1 MADLYLMNGTNSVG
15 NMQGTNQVGGGSMNG
30 TNQVGGGLN
39 GGFYATSDVVPG
51 LNGLTSGITLNGVDC
66 CDLNPYDMELNG
78 IDDQDPDADA
88 IKLAL
93 MYGDEDIIDAYENGE
108 LNGLKEILAAR
119 KARIASESPE
129 EAAARK
135 ARRGKLLS
143 TVLSVA
149 SLSPV
154 GGGLATKLKGKLDQA
169 LAVAQKAGAAL
180 DAVGVVANEKALAT
194 RAVQETEAGL
204 PDDMQ
209 EEEKPG
215 LMAKWN
221 GLSPVAKGA
230 IIGSV
235 ALGGFLLYRALSKK
249 GKKRR

>member
-1 MADLYLMNGTNSVG
+1 MADLYLMNGTNSIG
-15 NMQGTNQVGGGSMNG
+15 MQGTNAVGGGSMQGTNAVGGGSMNG
-30 TNQVGGGLN
+30 
-39 GGFYATSDVVPG
+39 GFYSTADVVPG

-66 CDLNPYDMELNG
+66 CDLNPYDLELNG

-93 MYGDEDIIDAYENGE
+93 MYGDEDVIDAYENGE

-119 KARIASESPE
+119 RARIASESPAQ
-129 EAAARK
+129 AAARK
-135 ARRGKLLS
+135 ERRGKILS
-143 TVLSVA
+143 TILSVA
-149 SLSPV
+149 STSPV

-180 DAVGVVANEKALAT
+180 DAVGVVPNEQALAT
-194 RAVQETEAGL
+194 RSAQETAAGL
-204 PDDMQ
+204 PDTL
-209 EEEKPG
+209 EEEKEG

-221 GLSPVAKGA
+221 ALSPVTKGA
-230 IIGSV
+230 IIGGV
-235 ALGGFLLYRALSKK
+235 ALGGFLLYRQFSKK

>member
-1 MADLYLMNGTNSVG
+1 MADLYLMNGTNSVQP
-15 NMQGTNQVGGGSMNG
+15 MQGTNTVGMQG
-30 TNQVGGGLN
+30 TNTVGMN
-39 GGFYATSDVVPG
+39 GGFYSTADVVPG

-66 CDLNPYDMELNG
+66 CDINPYDLELNG

-93 MYGDEDIIDAYENGE
+93 MYGDEDVIDAYENGE

-119 KARIASESPE
+119 KARLASETPE
-129 EAAARK
+129 QAAARK
-135 ARRGKLLS
+135 ERRGKVLS
-143 TVLSVA
+143 TILSAA

-169 LAVAQKAGAAL
+169 LNVAQKAGAAL
-180 DAVGVVANEKALAT
+180 DAVGVMANEKALAT

-204 PDDMQ
+204 PDNIQ

-221 GLSPVAKGA
+221 ALSPVAKGA
-230 IIGSV
+230 IIGGV
-235 ALGGFLLYRALSKK
+235 ALGGFLLYRQFSKK

>member
-1 MADLYLMNGTNSVG
+1 MASLYLMNGTNTVG
-15 NMQGTNQVGGGSMNG
+15 MNG
-30 TNQVGGGLN
+30 TNTVGMNGTNAVGGGLN

-51 LNGLTSGITLNGVDC
+51 LNGVTSGITLNGVDVATL
-66 CDLNPYDMELNG
+66 DPYEIELNG

-119 KARIASESPE
+119 RARIASESPE
-129 EAAARK
+129 QAAARK
-135 ARRGKLLS
+135 ARRNKILS

-149 SLSPV
+149 SASPV

-169 LAVAQKAGAAL
+169 IALADKTGAAL
-180 DAVGVVANEKALAT
+180 EAAGIQPNEKALAT
-194 RAVQETEAGL
+194 RAAQETDAGIADVE
-204 PDDMQ
+204 P
-209 EEEKPG
+209 ETG
-215 LMAKWN
+215 LMAKWK

-230 IIGSV
+230 IIGGV
-235 ALGGFLLYRALSKK
+235 ALGAFLVYRKFS
-249 GKKRR
+249 GKKRKKR